1 MAAADIGSP
10 GTQNGSISTLGPAG
24 AKFQNG
30 AALCGPDHPVGLGGN
45 QALMVDTQQKIG
57 LNELRLNGRRP
68 DGDDG
73 LSGEHRGSLRDGPYI
88 AGKLEIFQIGQE
100 FLREEIPAP
109 QIGNVLV
116 GEVQPLNV
124 LHDLLQTRRNGKSAA
139 VGTAP
144 EKQVKIGD
152 AILITV
158 GKVSLTHGQLI
169 KIAQHG
175 QVEFVVNGHNIHLI
189 LLDYPHYSPWPT
201 TWQALFPA
209 VSGFGRKSALCPR
222 IH

>member
-1 MAAADIGSP
+1 
-10 GTQNGSISTLGPAG
+10 
-24 AKFQNG
+24 
-30 AALCGPDHPVGLGGN
+30 
-45 QALMVDTQQKIG
+45 MVDTQQKIG
-57 LNELRLNGRRP
+57 LNELSLNGRCP

-73 LSGEHRGSLRDGPYI
+73 LSGEHRRSLGYGPDI
-88 AGKLEIFQIGQE
+88 AGKLKVSQIGQE
-100 FLREEIPAP
+100 FLGEEIPAP

-189 LLDYPHYSPWPT
+189 LVDYPHYSPWPT

-209 VSGFGRKSALCPR
+209 TSGFGRKSALCPR